1 MKTFKDKLNGIQKAK
16 EQIQERDQLEEARG
30 TMTREELEA
39 QKYRRKEYGY
49 DDKPIT
55 SEEKH
60 SDPMSD
66 TVGHQADLAV
76 FKKNL
81 KFKQ

>member
-1 MKTFKDKLNGIQKAK
+1 MKTFKDKINEIQTAK
-16 EQIQERDQLEEARG
+16 NEIQDRDQLEEGRSK
-30 TMTREELEA
+30 MTREELEA
-39 QKYRRKEYGY
+39 RKRKSYGY
-49 DDKPIT
+49 DEKPIT